1 MFVDAGL
8 LHSGA
13 DESRRAGDHA
23 QGAADR
29 LSRGPLP
36 SDSVSSRRPRRFTTR
51 PVRGTFNT

>member
-13 DESRRAGDHA
+13 DESRPAGDHA

-51 PVRGTFNT
+51 PVRGTCNT